1 MTYEPDTFPPEPPP
15 DYEYDYEPPPEALRD
30 MPPPPDALRFMD
42 EAPPES
48 YDYEPE
54 PFVVSP
60 DQPPLPGFEP
70 PPAPP
75 APDNWS
81 WLDARFVGLEQVDAN
96 GDLTGYEVGCVDLYA
111 DTVSGD
117 LGGTFLRVQAF
128 APDELDQA
136 EDLFNRLNNYAYDQG
151 MGAHDIPDLAERAA
165 AKIAGREGLE
175 APQWRALTPD
185 EYTLFEREFGLA
197 RDPDPDVPPEY
208 AHDDLLRAAYE
219 LGGVEVEV
227 EEEPE
232 HYPAAQAL
240 EEIGLS
246 ADGFDPDRDPP
257 PFYDQAT
264 NTAYWIGV
272 YQPDPDDRDICVAS
286 ILSLTRDPDSGA
298 YEAQLAPCMVGDWNK
313 AYEASEHLIGV
324 ADRSDD
330 IERVFEAAE
339 GMAIA
344 GNQRGEWQHE
354 RGVELEPDSA
364 RDIGEY
370 AAQQWELD
378 L

>member
-1 MTYEPDTFPPEPPP
+1 MTYQPDTFPPEPPP
-15 DYEYDYEPPPEALRD
+15 DYEFDYEPPPEAVIS
-30 MPPPPDALRFMD
+30 MPPPDDLSFMD
-42 EAPPES
+42 EPPPEA

-60 DQPPLPGFEP
+60 DQQALPGFEP
-70 PPAPP
+70 PQPEP
-75 APDNWS
+75 PDNWS
-81 WLDARFVGLEQVDAN
+81 WLDARFVGLEQVDA
-96 GDLTGYEVGCVDLYA
+96 GGEVTGYEVGAVDLYA

-128 APDELDQA
+128 DAGELDQA
-136 EDLFNRLNNYAYDQG
+136 EDLLNRLNDYAYDQG

-165 AKIAGREGLE
+165 AKIAGREGE
-175 APQWRALTPD
+175 EIPEWRALTPN

-197 RDPDPDVPPEY
+197 RDPEPDVPPEY
-208 AHDDLLRAAYE
+208 AHDELLRTAYE
-219 LGGVEVEV
+219 LGGVVVEM
-227 EEEPE
+227 EEPE

-272 YQPDPDDRDICVAS
+272 YQPDPDDQEVSVAS
-286 ILSLTRDPDSGA
+286 ILSLTRDPDSGV
-298 YEAQLAPCMVGDWNK
+298 YEAQLAPCVVGDWDK

-364 RDIGEY
+364 QDIGEY

>member
-1 MTYEPDTFPPEPPP
+1 
-15 DYEYDYEPPPEALRD
+15 
-30 MPPPPDALRFMD
+30 
-42 EAPPES
+42 
-48 YDYEPE
+48 
-54 PFVVSP
+54 
-60 DQPPLPGFEP
+60 
-70 PPAPP
+70 
-75 APDNWS
+75 
-81 WLDARFVGLEQVDAN
+81 
-96 GDLTGYEVGCVDLYA
+96 VDLYA

-128 APDELDQA
+128 EPDELDQA

-151 MGAHDIPDLAERAA
+151 MDAHDIPDLAERAA
-165 AKIAGREGLE
+165 AKIAGREGE
-175 APQWRALTPD
+175 ESPEWRALTPN
-185 EYTLFEREFGLA
+185 EYALFEREFGLA
-197 RDPDPDVPPEY
+197 QEPEPDIPPEY
-208 AHDDLLRAAYE
+208 AHDELLRAAYE
-219 LGGVEVEV
+219 LGGVAVEI
-227 EEEPE
+227 EEPE

-240 EEIGLS
+240 EDIGLS

-257 PFYDQAT
+257 PFYDEAT

-272 YQPDPDDRDICVAS
+272 YQPDLDDREVCIAS

-298 YEAQLAPCMVGDWNK
+298 YEALLAPCVVGDWDK

-344 GNQRGEWQHE
+344 GNQRDEWQHE